1 MTEKIRNFCIIA
13 HIDHGKSTL
22 ADRLLEITE
31 TVAKRDMKAQILDQM
46 DLERERGITIKLQP
60 ATMNWH
66 GYQLNL
72 IDTPGHVDF
81 TYEVSRS
88 LAAVEGAVLLVDAT
102 QGVQAQTLS
111 NLYLAMEQN
120 LTIIP
125 VLNKVDLFNAR
136 PEETA
141 AELAG
146 LLGIEPEDILQ
157 ISAKSGLN
165 VDKLLQ
171 TVIDKVPPPRPQDNP
186 CSKSNPA
193 PRQQSGHRGLRALI
207 FDSKFDDYKGVLAY
221 VRIIDGAIKKG
232 EKIFMLAAGKQV
244 DALEVGVF
252 KPQLSPLAALESGQ
266 IGYIAT
272 GLKDVANCRVGDTIT
287 SVEAMEGG
295 RVEPLQGYKEVK
307 PMVFAGLYCQEGDDF
322 AELKEALDKLH
333 LTDGAL
339 SYEQEQS
346 GALGPGYRCGFL
358 GLLHLDIVQE
368 RLRREY
374 NLKLVITS
382 PTVAYRVTLK
392 KGLQEIIVHS
402 PQELP
407 TQEAIEQV
415 QEPWMKVEIVSP
427 ENYLGA
433 IMEFVREKRG
443 TYLNHKYFNQK
454 LTTFAKNVII
464 QCELPLTS
472 LVADFYDNLK
482 SITSGFA
489 SLNYEFMEYRS
500 AQIRKL
506 QIIIADETQEAL
518 SNIVYEDNAYYVGR
532 KVVKLLKEH
541 LPRQMFE
548 IKVQAAV
555 GGNIIAAERVPAM
568 RKDVTAGL
576 YGGDVSRK
584 RKVLEKQKKG
594 KKKMKAMGIGKVD
607 IPPEVYLSVLK
618 K

>member
-1 MTEKIRNFCIIA
+1 MTDKIRNFCIIA

-31 TVAKRDMKAQILDQM
+31 TISKRDMKDQVLDQM

-60 ATMNWH
+60 ATMSWK

-88 LAAVEGAVLLVDAT
+88 LAAVEGAILLVDAT

-141 AELAG
+141 DELAG
-146 LLGIEPEDILQ
+146 LLGIEPEEILR

-171 TVIDKVPPPRPQDNP
+171 AVIDKIP
-186 CSKSNPA
+186 SPA
-193 PRQQSGHRGLRALI
+193 AATLRHPLRALI

-221 VRIIDGAIKKG
+221 IRIVDGAIKKG
-232 EKIFMLAAGKQV
+232 EKIFMLAADKQV
-244 DALEVGVF
+244 EALEVGVF
-252 KPQLSPLAALESGQ
+252 KPHLSPLEALESGQ

-272 GLKDVANCRVGDTIT
+272 GLKNIANCRVGDTVT
-287 SVEAMEGG
+287 SVAAMEEK
-295 RVEPLQGYKEVK
+295 RVEPLKGYREVK

-322 AELKEALDKLH
+322 GELKEALEKLH
-333 LTDGAL
+333 LTDGSL

-358 GLLHLDIVQE
+358 GLLHLDIIQE
-368 RLRREY
+368 RLKREY
-374 NLKLVITS
+374 NLKLVITA

-392 KGLQEIIVHS
+392 KGAQEIIVHS

-407 TQEAIEQV
+407 SQETIEQV

-443 TYLNHKYFNQK
+443 SYLNHKYFNQK
-454 LTTFAKNVII
+454 MTTFAKNVII

-489 SLNYEFMEYRS
+489 SLNYEFKEYRP

-506 QIIIADETQEAL
+506 QILIAEEPQEAL
-518 SNIVYEDNAYYVGR
+518 SNIVYEDSAYFVGR
-532 KVVKLLKEH
+532 KIVKLLKDN
-541 LPRQMFE
+541 LSRQMFE

-555 GGNIIAAERVPAM
+555 GGKIIAAERVPAM
-568 RKDVTAGL
+568 RKDVIAKL
-576 YGGDVSRK
+576 YGGDVTRK
-584 RKVLEKQKKG
+584 RKLLEKQKKG
-594 KKKMKAMGIGKVD
+594 KKKMQSLGKVD
-607 IPPEVYLSVLK
+607 IPPSVYLSVLK

>member
-1 MTEKIRNFCIIA
+1 MLSKIRNFCIIA

-22 ADRLLEITE
+22 ADRLLEITG

-60 ATMNWH
+60 ATMSWQ

-88 LAAVEGAVLLVDAT
+88 LAAVEGAILLVDAT

-146 LLGIEPEDILQ
+146 LLGIDSNDILQ

-165 VDKLLQ
+165 VDKVLQ
-171 TVIDKVPPPRPQDNP
+171 AVIDKVPPPISSASDKP
-186 CSKSNPA
+186 
-193 PRQQSGHRGLRALI
+193 LRALI

-221 VRIIDGAIKKG
+221 IRVMEGRVGKG
-232 EKIFMLAAGKQV
+232 EKIFMLAAEKQV
-244 DALEVGVF
+244 ETLEVGVF
-252 KPQLSPLAALESGQ
+252 KPQLSPLEGLESGQ

-272 GLKDVANCRVGDTIT
+272 GLKDIATCRVGDTIS
-287 SVEAMEGG
+287 SVEA
-295 RVEPLQGYKEVK
+295 VEKGIVKPLTGYKEVK

-322 AELKEALDKLH
+322 GELKEALEKLH
-333 LTDGAL
+333 LADAAL

-374 NLKLVITS
+374 DLKLVITS
-382 PTVAYRVTLK
+382 PTVAYRVILK
-392 KGLQEIIVHS
+392 KDNQEIIVHS

-407 TQEAIEQV
+407 SQEIMEKAS
-415 QEPWMKVEIVSP
+415 EPWMKVEIVSP

-443 TYLNHKYFNQK
+443 SYLNHKYFNQK

-489 SLNYEFMEYRS
+489 SLNYEFLEYRP
-500 AQIRKL
+500 AEIRKL
-506 QIIIADETQEAL
+506 QILIADEPQESL
-518 SNIVYEDNAYYVGR
+518 SNIVYEDNAYFMGR
-532 KVVKLLKEH
+532 KIVKLLKDS

-548 IKVQAAV
+548 IKVQAAI
-555 GGNIIAAERVPAM
+555 GGKIIASERVPAM
-568 RKDVTAGL
+568 RKDVIAKL

-584 RKVLEKQKKG
+584 RKLLEKQKKG
-594 KKKMKAMGIGKVD
+594 KKKMQAMGKVD
-607 IPPEVYLSVLK
+607 IPASVYLNVLK